1 MVKDFEGT
9 DPMHLKLRVFGEL
22 CVSFKKGQ
30 CNLKLCGGTL

>member
-9 DPMHLKLRVFGEL
+9 DARHPKLRVLGEL

-30 CNLKLCGGTL
+30 RNLKLCGETL